1 MHVIVPP
8 QADMANTAFLDY
20 LGPLLTIVLFL
31 IIILMETLVLRG
43 LKWGSQWAS
52 FTDSVIVNTV
62 SALAGV
68 FLFAFSGTALN
79 LGLAPLL
86 LILGTLTVLIEGVI
100 LTLMKRHPLRQT
112 WIAAVAI
119 NVVSFAFIYVL
130 LSHIT

>member
-1 MHVIVPP
+1 
-8 QADMANTAFLDY
+8 MANTAFLDY

-52 FTDSVIVNTV
+52 FTDSVIVNIV

>member
-1 MHVIVPP
+1 
-8 QADMANTAFLDY
+8 MANTAFFDY

-31 IIILMETLVLRG
+31 IIILMETLVLRS

-52 FTDSVIVNTV
+52 FTDSVIVNIV
-62 SALAGV
+62 SALAGA
-68 FLFAFSGTALN
+68 FLFAFSGTALK
-79 LGLAPLL
+79 LELKPLL

>member
-1 MHVIVPP
+1 MT
-8 QADMANTAFLDY
+8 NTAFLDY

-43 LKWGSQWAS
+43 LKWGSPWAS
-52 FTDSVIVNTV
+52 FTDSVIVNIV

-86 LILGTLTVLIEGVI
+86 LILGTLTVLIEGGI

>member
-1 MHVIVPP
+1 
-8 QADMANTAFLDY
+8 MANTAFLDY
-20 LGPLLTIVLFL
+20 LGPLLTIVLFV

-52 FTDSVIVNTV
+52 FTDSVIVNIV

-68 FLFAFSGTALN
+68 FLLAFSGTALK
-79 LGLAPLL
+79 LGLEPLL